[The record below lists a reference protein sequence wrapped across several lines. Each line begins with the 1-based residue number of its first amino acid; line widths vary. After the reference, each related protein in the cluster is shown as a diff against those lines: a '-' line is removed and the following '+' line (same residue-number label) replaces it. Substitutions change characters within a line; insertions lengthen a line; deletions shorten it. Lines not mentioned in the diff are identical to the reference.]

1 MTRLRHSSW
10 NVASGMAYMVLTVG
24 IGIFTTPWLLRWLG
38 QERYGTWRVMS
49 DAFAY
54 LTLLD
59 LGFGGAVMALL
70 APALGR
76 RDSTTAGRVIV
87 SSLAV
92 YRMITLAMLAA
103 GVLLV
108 ILLPRLIPEMG
119 AREIRL
125 AAAILVLPALWTFAN
140 VFRVLAEA
148 RQQSYV
154 VTLALMAQYLLIT
167 GLSLFAA
174 KMNWKLPGQAGAS
187 AIGLFL
193 PAAYLVSTG
202 LRQYPGCASSKSTS
216 PMNSALWK
224 LSWPTLIFNLSG
236 RAGLMSDNIVI
247 GWAIG
252 PAMVAPFY
260 LTQRLAA
267 LAQLQLQG
275 IGNGTW
281 AGLVELHAQGDAPTF
296 RARLLELTGLV
307 SGLGLAILGPV
318 AAYNRQFLEHWLG
331 LDSYAGDAV
340 TLLACLN
347 AWLWSIFSLWGWPL
361 SGAGKIAA
369 WAPYSLV
376 FLAVNLGVS
385 IIGALRF
392 GMVGPL
398 LGTLTAFLSVN
409 LWAMPL
415 VLEKCFGVR
424 SGSVLR
430 AAGKP
435 LLCGLPYMGLIWSVA
450 HHYAAN
456 GWIELGAEL
465 SASVAGG
472 IAVWYFTAVSRDER
486 KVWKARITGL
496 LFENRRAVDPGSVV
510 AG

>member
-1 MTRLRHSSW
+1 MEHRERPGLHT
-10 NVASGMAYMVLTVG
+10 VLTVG

-38 QERYGTWRVMS
+38 QERYGTWRVMT

-70 APALGR
+70 APALGS
-76 RDSTTAGRVIV
+76 RDSVTAGRVIA

-92 YRMITLAMLAA
+92 YRTITLAMIVA

-108 ILLPRLIPEMG
+108 VLLPDLIPQMSAGEL
-119 AREIRL
+119 RL
-125 AAAILVLPALWTFAN
+125 AGAILVLPTLWTFSG
-140 VFRVLAEA
+140 VFRSLAEA
-148 RQQSYV
+148 KQQGYV
-154 VTLALMAQYLLIT
+154 VTFLLMAQYLLIT

-174 KMNWKLPGQAGAS
+174 KMNWKLPGQAVAN

-193 PAAYLVSTG
+193 PAAYLVTSG
-202 LRQYPGCASSKSTS
+202 MRQYPDCVSTKSAS

-260 LTQRLAA
+260 LTQRLAT

-281 AGLVELHAQGDAPTF
+281 AGLVELHAQGDALTF

-307 SGLGLAILGPV
+307 SGLGLAVLGPITV
-318 AAYNRQFLEHWLG
+318 FNQQFVQHWLG

-347 AWLWSIFSLWGWPL
+347 AWLWSIFSLWGWPI
-361 SGAGKIAA
+361 SGAGKIAV
-369 WAPYSLV
+369 WAPYSV
-376 FLAVNLGVS
+376 AFLAVNLAVS
-385 IIGALRF
+385 IAGALRF

-398 LGTLTAFLSVN
+398 LGTLSAFVSVN

-424 SGSVLR
+424 PRQPFTRGRKAPVVRPAVSGIDLVCRPSSRREWMVR
-430 AAGKP
+430 TRTGTGRVHGRWS
-435 LLCGLPYMGLIWSVA
+435 CGLVFYGGFARRAKSLEGA
-450 HHYAAN
+450 HHN
-456 GWIELGAEL
+456 VNL
-465 SASVAGG
+465 
-472 IAVWYFTAVSRDER
+472 R
-486 KVWKARITGL
+486 
-496 LFENRRAVDPGSVV
+496 
-510 AG
+510 